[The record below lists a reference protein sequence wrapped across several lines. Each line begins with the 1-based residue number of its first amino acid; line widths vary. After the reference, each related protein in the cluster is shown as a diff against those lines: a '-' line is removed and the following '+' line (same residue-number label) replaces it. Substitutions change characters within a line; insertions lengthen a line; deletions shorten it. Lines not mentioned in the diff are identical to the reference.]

1 MPLFDRLV
9 KQVFGAEINR
19 QVRLMLSMPETDNT
33 FLVNAHS
40 MNSNYDRD
48 RFDYDREEV
57 LRQSLEAWR
66 VNPLARRIVGLIS
79 QYVVGGGIV
88 INCKHEPT
96 TNFLNKFWDHRLNH
110 MHTRAVEFCD
120 ELSRT
125 GNLFILVSTDSA
137 GMSYVRAIPAADID
151 TIQSAENDIEQE
163 LSFTPRMLI
172 TQMDP
177 QIWPAYNDQLDQ
189 PNLDGSFK
197 TVMLHYAINKPVGA
211 QWGEPDLAPVLRWL
225 SRYAAWLED
234 RARLNRFRNAFLYVV
249 KGQWSSEAERLAR
262 QATLNA
268 NPPQPGSILVTD
280 VSEEWSVIS
289 PDLASADA
297 NTDGLALKKMIA
309 AGVGLPLHFL
319 AEPESSTRTTAD
331 AAGGPTFR
339 FFEQRQE
346 FFTWL
351 LSDVLQ
357 VVLNRRATIDKKV
370 SKTADLEVE
379 GADISERNNAALA
392 MATDNIYNS
401 FDQLHDLGLIT
412 DNEFL
417 RMVYRFSGET
427 VDIEEILAEAKAN
440 PPKDH
445 IHPPAG
451 KIGQGL
457 KPTHKPT
464 GKPESDVP
472 SNSQTINPETGEA
485 KEPRDQ

>member
-1 MPLFDRLV
+1 MSIFDRMIQ
-9 KQVFGAEINR
+9 KTFSKAISQQVSA
-19 QVRLMLSMPETDNT
+19 QLSSIPENDNT

-57 LRQSLEAWR
+57 LRLSLEAWR

-151 TIQSAENDIEQE
+151 TIQAAENDIEQE

-177 QIWPAYNDQLDQ
+177 KIWPAYNEQMDNQN
-189 PNLDGSFK
+189 PDGSFN
-197 TVMLHYAINKPVGA
+197 TVMLHYSINKPVGA

-234 RARLNRFRNAFLYVV
+234 RARLNRFRNAFLYIV
-249 KGQWSSEAERLAR
+249 KGTWNGEAERLQR
-262 QATLNA
+262 QSTLNA

-280 VSEEWSVIS
+280 ASEEWSVIN
-289 PDLASADA
+289 PELAAADA
-297 NTDGLALKKMIA
+297 NNDGLALKKMIA

-331 AAGGPTFR
+331 SAGGPTFR

-346 FFTWL
+346 FFTWM
-351 LSDVLQ
+351 LSDLLQ
-357 VVLNRRATIDKKV
+357 VVLNRRAMVDKKV
-370 SKTADLEVE
+370 SKTADLDVN

-392 MATDNIYNS
+392 TATDNIYNS
-401 FDQLHDLGLIT
+401 FSELHDLGLIT

-427 VDIEEILAEAKAN
+427 VDIEEVLAEAKAN
-440 PPKDH
+440 PPKAH
-445 IHPPAG
+445 IHPPVVKPPVGANG
-451 KIGQGL
+451 IRPSTTKI
-457 KPTHKPT
+457 PTA
-464 GKPESDVP
+464 
-472 SNSQTINPETGEA
+472 SQTINPETGED
-485 KEPRDQ
+485 KQPRDQ